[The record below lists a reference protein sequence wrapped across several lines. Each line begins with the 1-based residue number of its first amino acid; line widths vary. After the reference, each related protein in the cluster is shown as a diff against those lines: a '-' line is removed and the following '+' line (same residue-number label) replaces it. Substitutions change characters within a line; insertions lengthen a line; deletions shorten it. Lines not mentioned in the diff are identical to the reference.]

1 MPVFTQTCSSDPVVV
16 LGAEEGM
23 LALAATVTCTCGS
36 LPLPSDD
43 GGDSIMES
51 AANYEYNNHSTD
63 SNGDGDGAHAHAHA
77 SSSLFIHINGIRHW
91 TTCAL
96 SLSATNTF
104 NLNSLTPAQRSI
116 LLLKQ
121 QQQQLI
127 AGLALLRKRQ
137 PLGVSGPGGAA
148 ARNGGLGLTGWQQL
162 PREKKDPFDAVR
174 LRPSKIA
181 HLYAGSR
188 FQGRQKSGSN
198 SYEVMVD
205 IKDVNLKD
213 SSLCGYLH
221 IRGLTDEYPELTTF
235 FDAEIIGNAYSFVT
249 KKWDASS
256 KTDKEH
262 WTLFKPFEPMCDIFT
277 NDDFKYD
284 FQNKDVI
291 FMRWKEH
298 FLVPDH
304 RVEGITG
311 ASFAGFYYIC
321 YNMSKG
327 EIEGY
332 YYHQSSEKFQKLM
345 LSHVQER
352 PSSFGSFEFR

>member
-1 MPVFTQTCSSDPVVV
+1 MPVFTQTCTADLIVD
-16 LGAEEGM
+16 EGM
-23 LALAATVTCTCGS
+23 IALATCTCGS
-36 LPLPSDD
+36 DN
-43 GGDSIMES
+43 GDNNGDYLMES
-51 AANYEYNNHSTD
+51 ADGYNNSNSSDMHTST
-63 SNGDGDGAHAHAHA
+63 
-77 SSSLFIHINGIRHW
+77 SSLFIDIGGIRHW

-96 SLSATNTF
+96 SLSATTTF
-104 NLNSLTPAQRSI
+104 NLNTLTPTQQSI

-121 QQQQLI
+121 QQQQLVT
-127 AGLALLRKRQ
+127 GLARLRKQ
-137 PLGVSGPGGAA
+137 NQQWLVSGSGATLKSGNIGMS
-148 ARNGGLGLTGWQQL
+148 RSGQSRWGQ
-162 PREKKDPFDAVR
+162 KKDPFDAVR
-174 LRPSKIA
+174 LFPSKIS

-188 FQGRQKSGSN
+188 FEGRQKSGTN
-198 SYEVMVD
+198 SYEVLVD

-221 IRGLTDEYPELTTF
+221 IKGLTDEYPELTTF

-249 KKWDASS
+249 KKWDANS

-277 NDDFKYD
+277 NEDFKYD
-284 FQNKDVI
+284 FHNKDVI

-304 RVEGITG
+304 RVEGISG

-321 YNMSKG
+321 YDMSKG

-345 LSHVQER
+345 LSHVQKR
-352 PSSFGSFEFR
+352 PVSFGSFEFR

>member
-1 MPVFTQTCSSDPVVV
+1 
-16 LGAEEGM
+16 
-23 LALAATVTCTCGS
+23 
-36 LPLPSDD
+36 
-43 GGDSIMES
+43 
-51 AANYEYNNHSTD
+51 
-63 SNGDGDGAHAHAHA
+63 
-77 SSSLFIHINGIRHW
+77 
-91 TTCAL
+91 
-96 SLSATNTF
+96 
-104 NLNSLTPAQRSI
+104 
-116 LLLKQ
+116 
-121 QQQQLI
+121 
-127 AGLALLRKRQ
+127 
-137 PLGVSGPGGAA
+137 
-148 ARNGGLGLTGWQQL
+148 
-162 PREKKDPFDAVR
+162 
-174 LRPSKIA
+174 
-181 HLYAGSR
+181 
-188 FQGRQKSGSN
+188 
-198 SYEVMVD
+198 
-205 IKDVNLKD
+205 VNLKD

-249 KKWDASS
+249 KKWDAKS

-332 YYHQSSEKFQKLM
+332 YYHQSSEK
-345 LSHVQER
+345 
-352 PSSFGSFEFR
+352 

>member
-1 MPVFTQTCSSDPVVV
+1 MPVFAQICSADPVVFDE
-16 LGAEEGM
+16 AAM
-23 LALAATVTCTCGS
+23 LAVSTCTCGADEGED
-36 LPLPSDD
+36 L
-43 GGDSIMES
+43 IMES
-51 AANYEYNNHSTD
+51 ADDDYSNST
-63 SNGDGDGAHAHAHA
+63 NA
-77 SSSLFIHINGIRHW
+77 SSLLVINIDGIRHL

-96 SLSATNTF
+96 ALSATNSF
-104 NLNSLTPAQRSI
+104 NLNTLTLTPAQRSI

-127 AGLALLRKRQ
+127 AGLALLRKQQQ
-137 PLGVSGPGGAA
+137 PCVSGGMATKNGILGA
-148 ARNGGLGLTGWQQL
+148 TQQRVQ
-162 PREKKDPFDAVR
+162 REKKDPFDAVR
-174 LRPSKIA
+174 LLPSRIS

-221 IRGLTDEYPELTTF
+221 IKGLTDEYPELTTF

-249 KKWDASS
+249 KKWDASA

-321 YNMSKG
+321 YNMAKG

>member
-1 MPVFTQTCSSDPVVV
+1 MPVFAQICSADPVV
-16 LGAEEGM
+16 
-23 LALAATVTCTCGS
+23 TF
-36 LPLPSDD
+36 DD
-43 GGDSIMES
+43 GGMIAVSTCNCGADIGAAIGGDSVIES
-51 AANYEYNNHSTD
+51 ADDYTNSNHSTT
-63 SNGDGDGAHAHAHA
+63 NV
-77 SSSLFIHINGIRHW
+77 SSRFIHIDGIRHS
-91 TTCAL
+91 TTCAFA
-96 SLSATNTF
+96 LSATNSFNF
-104 NLNSLTPAQRSI
+104 NLNTLTLTPAQRSI
-116 LLLKQ
+116 LILKQ

-127 AGLALLRKRQ
+127 AGLALLRKQQQ
-137 PLGVSGPGGAA
+137 PLVPGGATT
-148 ARNGGLGLTGWQQL
+148 RNGALGATRQQVR
-162 PREKKDPFDAVR
+162 REKKDPFDAVR
-174 LRPSKIA
+174 LMPSRIS

-221 IRGLTDEYPELTTF
+221 IKGLTDEYPELTTF
-235 FDAEIIGNAYSFVT
+235 FDAEIIGSAHSFVT
-249 KKWDASS
+249 KKWDASA

-284 FQNKDVI
+284 FQGKDVI

-321 YNMSKG
+321 YNISKG

-352 PSSFGSFEFR
+352 PTSFGSFEFR

>member
-1 MPVFTQTCSSDPVVV
+1 MPVFTQICSADPVETDMVV
-16 LGAEEGM
+16 A
-23 LALAATVTCTCGS
+23 ALATCTCGS
-36 LPLPSDD
+36 LDND
-43 GGDSIMES
+43 GDSTITDTLDDNTIS
-51 AANYEYNNHSTD
+51 TSTTTTHSP
-63 SNGDGDGAHAHAHA
+63 
-77 SSSLFIHINGIRHW
+77 LFIHINGVLHW

-96 SLSATNTF
+96 SLSATNSF
-104 NLNSLTPAQRSI
+104 NLSTLTPAQRSI

-127 AGLALLRKRQ
+127 AGLALLRKK
-137 PLGVSGPGGAA
+137 PAVSGGATTK
-148 ARNGGLGLTGWQQL
+148 NGSSAGSRQL
-162 PREKKDPFDAVR
+162 LASRAPKDPFDAVR
-174 LRPSKIA
+174 LLPSRVS

-221 IRGLTDEYPELTTF
+221 IKGLTDEYPELTTF
-235 FDAEIIGNAYSFVT
+235 FDAEIIGNAYSFLT
-249 KKWDASS
+249 KKWDANS

-277 NDDFKYD
+277 KDDFKYD
-284 FQNKDVI
+284 FHNKDVI

-345 LSHVQER
+345 LNHVQER